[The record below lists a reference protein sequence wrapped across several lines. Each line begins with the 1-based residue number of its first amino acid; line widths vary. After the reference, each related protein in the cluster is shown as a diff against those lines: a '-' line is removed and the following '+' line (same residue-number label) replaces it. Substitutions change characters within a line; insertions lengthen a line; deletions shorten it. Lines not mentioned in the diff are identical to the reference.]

1 MIPKIIHYCWFG
13 RGPMPEDNLKC
24 IESWKKFLPDY
35 KLMLWNE
42 DNYDVNSIKFTRQA
56 YQKKKYAFVIDPVR
70 LQLLR
75 EHGGIWLDTDI
86 EIIKNL
92 DPLLELPAF
101 MSFESDT
108 LLHTGIVGSEKGAAW
123 TDEYWKYMNRKP
135 FIRWNGR
142 LNKTPS
148 TVIISRILKKRGV
161 KLDNTF
167 QIYDD
172 SLHIFPKDYFCP
184 KDYKTG
190 KITITDNTYCIHHF
204 AGSWKYSGRE
214 AETAV
219 RKRPQE
225 RDSANFNT

>member
-1 MIPKIIHYCWFG
+1 
-13 RGPMPEDNLKC
+13 MPEDNLKC

-148 TVIISRILKKRGV
+148 TVIISLILKKRGV

-172 SLHIFPKDYFCP
+172 SLHIFQKDYFCP

-204 AGSWKYSGRE
+204 AGSWK
-214 AETAV
+214 
-219 RKRPQE
+219 
-225 RDSANFNT
+225 

>member
-1 MIPKIIHYCWFG
+1 
-13 RGPMPEDNLKC
+13 MPEDNLKC

-108 LLHTGIVGSEKGAAW
+108 LLHTRIVGSEKGAAW
-123 TDEYWKYMNRKP
+123 TDEYWKYMNKKP

-204 AGSWKYSGRE
+204 AGSWK
-214 AETAV
+214 
-219 RKRPQE
+219 
-225 RDSANFNT
+225 

>member
-1 MIPKIIHYCWFG
+1 
-13 RGPMPEDNLKC
+13 MPEDNLKC

-70 LQLLR
+70 LQLLL
-75 EHGGIWLDTDI
+75 EHSGIWLDTDI

-204 AGSWKYSGRE
+204 AGSWK
-214 AETAV
+214 
-219 RKRPQE
+219 
-225 RDSANFNT
+225 

>member
-1 MIPKIIHYCWFG
+1 
-13 RGPMPEDNLKC
+13 MPEDNLKC

-56 YQKKKYAFVIDPVR
+56 YQKKKYAFVIDPVQ

-204 AGSWKYSGRE
+204 AGSWK
-214 AETAV
+214 
-219 RKRPQE
+219 
-225 RDSANFNT
+225 

>member
-1 MIPKIIHYCWFG
+1 
-13 RGPMPEDNLKC
+13 MPEDNLKC

-56 YQKKKYAFVIDPVR
+56 YQKKQYAFVIDPVR

-108 LLHTGIVGSEKGAAW
+108 LLHTGIIGSEKGAAC

-167 QIYDD
+167 QIYDN

-204 AGSWKYSGRE
+204 AGSWK
-214 AETAV
+214 
-219 RKRPQE
+219 
-225 RDSANFNT
+225 

>member
-108 LLHTGIVGSEKGAAW
+108 LLHTGQRERSRMDRRVLEIHEQETVHPLERPVEQNPEHGHNLAHSEKAGRKTGQHVPDLRRLPAHLP
-123 TDEYWKYMNRKP
+123 ERLLLPERLQNRKNHDNGQHVLHP
-135 FIRWNGR
+135 PLRRFVEVIRPGGRNGG
-142 LNKTPS
+142 T
-148 TVIISRILKKRGV
+148 
-161 KLDNTF
+161 
-167 QIYDD
+167 
-172 SLHIFPKDYFCP
+172 
-184 KDYKTG
+184 
-190 KITITDNTYCIHHF
+190 
-204 AGSWKYSGRE
+204 
-214 AETAV
+214 ETAAGTGFC
-219 RKRPQE
+219 K
-225 RDSANFNT
+225 F

>member
-1 MIPKIIHYCWFG
+1 
-13 RGPMPEDNLKC
+13 MPEDNLKC

-75 EHGGIWLDTDI
+75 EHSGIWLDTDI

-204 AGSWKYSGRE
+204 AGSWK
-214 AETAV
+214 
-219 RKRPQE
+219 
-225 RDSANFNT
+225 

>member
-1 MIPKIIHYCWFG
+1 
-13 RGPMPEDNLKC
+13 MPEDNLKC

-123 TDEYWKYMNRKP
+123 TDEYWKYMNKKP

-190 KITITDNTYCIHHF
+190 KITITDNTYYIHHF
-204 AGSWKYSGRE
+204 AGSWK
-214 AETAV
+214 
-219 RKRPQE
+219 
-225 RDSANFNT
+225 

>member
-135 FIRWNGR
+135 FIRWNG
-142 LNKTPS
+142 
-148 TVIISRILKKRGV
+148 ILKKRGV

-204 AGSWKYSGRE
+204 AGSWK
-214 AETAV
+214 
-219 RKRPQE
+219 
-225 RDSANFNT
+225 

>member
-1 MIPKIIHYCWFG
+1 
-13 RGPMPEDNLKC
+13 MPEDNLKC

-204 AGSWKYSGRE
+204 AGSWE
-214 AETAV
+214 
-219 RKRPQE
+219 
-225 RDSANFNT
+225 

>member
-1 MIPKIIHYCWFG
+1 
-13 RGPMPEDNLKC
+13 MPEDNLKC

-172 SLHIFPKDYFCP
+172 SLHFFPKDYFCP

-204 AGSWKYSGRE
+204 AGSWK
-214 AETAV
+214 
-219 RKRPQE
+219 
-225 RDSANFNT
+225 

>member
-1 MIPKIIHYCWFG
+1 
-13 RGPMPEDNLKC
+13 MPEDNLKC

-108 LLHTGIVGSEKGAAW
+108 LRHTGIVGSEKGAAW

-204 AGSWKYSGRE
+204 AGSWK
-214 AETAV
+214 
-219 RKRPQE
+219 
-225 RDSANFNT
+225 

>member
-1 MIPKIIHYCWFG
+1 
-13 RGPMPEDNLKC
+13 MPEDNLKC

-148 TVIISRILKKRGV
+148 TVIVSRILKKRGV

-204 AGSWKYSGRE
+204 AGSWK
-214 AETAV
+214 
-219 RKRPQE
+219 
-225 RDSANFNT
+225 

>member
-1 MIPKIIHYCWFG
+1 
-13 RGPMPEDNLKC
+13 MPEDNLKC

-148 TVIISRILKKRGV
+148 TVIISRILKQRGV

-167 QIYDD
+167 QIYGD

-190 KITITDNTYCIHHF
+190 KITITNNTYCIHHF
-204 AGSWKYSGRE
+204 AGSWK
-214 AETAV
+214 
-219 RKRPQE
+219 
-225 RDSANFNT
+225 

>member
-1 MIPKIIHYCWFG
+1 
-13 RGPMPEDNLKC
+13 MPEDNLKC

-56 YQKKKYAFVIDPVR
+56 YQKKKYAFIIDPVR

-204 AGSWKYSGRE
+204 AGSWK
-214 AETAV
+214 
-219 RKRPQE
+219 
-225 RDSANFNT
+225 

>member
-1 MIPKIIHYCWFG
+1 
-13 RGPMPEDNLKC
+13 MPEDNLKC

-108 LLHTGIVGSEKGAAW
+108 LLHTVIVGSEKGAAW
-123 TDEYWKYMNRKP
+123 TDEYWKYMNKKP

-204 AGSWKYSGRE
+204 AGSWK
-214 AETAV
+214 
-219 RKRPQE
+219 
-225 RDSANFNT
+225 

>member
-1 MIPKIIHYCWFG
+1 
-13 RGPMPEDNLKC
+13 MPEDNLKC
-24 IESWKKFLPDY
+24 IESWKKFLPDC

-123 TDEYWKYMNRKP
+123 TDEYWKYMNKKP

-204 AGSWKYSGRE
+204 AGSWK
-214 AETAV
+214 
-219 RKRPQE
+219 
-225 RDSANFNT
+225 

>member
-1 MIPKIIHYCWFG
+1 
-13 RGPMPEDNLKC
+13 MPEDNLKC

-56 YQKKKYAFVIDPVR
+56 YQKKKYAFVIDPGR

-123 TDEYWKYMNRKP
+123 TDEYWKYMNKKP

-204 AGSWKYSGRE
+204 AGSWK
-214 AETAV
+214 
-219 RKRPQE
+219 
-225 RDSANFNT
+225 

>member
-1 MIPKIIHYCWFG
+1 
-13 RGPMPEDNLKC
+13 MPEDNLKC

-123 TDEYWKYMNRKP
+123 TDESWKYMNRKP
-135 FIRWNGR
+135 FIRWTGR

-204 AGSWKYSGRE
+204 AGSWK
-214 AETAV
+214 
-219 RKRPQE
+219 
-225 RDSANFNT
+225 

>member
-1 MIPKIIHYCWFG
+1 
-13 RGPMPEDNLKC
+13 MPEDNLKC

-172 SLHIFPKDYFCP
+172 SLHIFSKDYFCP

-204 AGSWKYSGRE
+204 AGSWK
-214 AETAV
+214 
-219 RKRPQE
+219 
-225 RDSANFNT
+225 

>member
-1 MIPKIIHYCWFG
+1 
-13 RGPMPEDNLKC
+13 MPEDNLKC

-42 DNYDVNSIKFTRQA
+42 DNYDVNSIKFTRQT

-204 AGSWKYSGRE
+204 AGSWK
-214 AETAV
+214 
-219 RKRPQE
+219 
-225 RDSANFNT
+225 

>member
-1 MIPKIIHYCWFG
+1 
-13 RGPMPEDNLKC
+13 MPEDNLKC

-204 AGSWKYSGRE
+204 AGSWK
-214 AETAV
+214 
-219 RKRPQE
+219 
-225 RDSANFNT
+225 

>member
-92 DPLLELPAF
+92 DPLLELPTF

-204 AGSWKYSGRE
+204 AGSWK
-214 AETAV
+214 
-219 RKRPQE
+219 
-225 RDSANFNT
+225 

>member
-1 MIPKIIHYCWFG
+1 
-13 RGPMPEDNLKC
+13 MPEDNLKC

-172 SLHIFPKDYFCP
+172 SLHIFLKDYFCP

-204 AGSWKYSGRE
+204 AGSWK
-214 AETAV
+214 
-219 RKRPQE
+219 
-225 RDSANFNT
+225 

>member
-1 MIPKIIHYCWFG
+1 
-13 RGPMPEDNLKC
+13 MPEDNLKC

-56 YQKKKYAFVIDPVR
+56 YQKKKYAFVINPVR

-204 AGSWKYSGRE
+204 AGSWK
-214 AETAV
+214 
-219 RKRPQE
+219 
-225 RDSANFNT
+225 

>member
-204 AGSWKYSGRE
+204 AGSWKSSGRE

-219 RKRPQE
+219 RKRPPE

>member
-1 MIPKIIHYCWFG
+1 
-13 RGPMPEDNLKC
+13 MPEDNLKC

-108 LLHTGIVGSEKGAAW
+108 LLHTGIVGSEKGATW

-204 AGSWKYSGRE
+204 AGSWK
-214 AETAV
+214 
-219 RKRPQE
+219 
-225 RDSANFNT
+225 